1 MAASKLLVNTVLLA
15 SGLAFSL
22 AQPAAAG
29 SSAEVERL
37 LAASESSLDKARAQG
52 NSWTST
58 EKLMGAA
65 REALAAGDTDAAQEL
80 ASRALL
86 TADMAQQQI
95 KLEQGAWQA
104 RVPTNQ

>member
-1 MAASKLLVNTVLLA
+1 MAASKLLVNSAALIC
-15 SGLAFSL
+15 GLAFSL

-37 LAASESSLDKARAQG
+37 LAATESSLDKAREEG
-52 NSWTST
+52 NSWSST

-86 TADMAQQQI
+86 TADTAQQQTT
-95 KLEQGAWQA
+95 LEQDAWQA